1 MNIPCANKKF
11 IRGSHCPFRNKKD
24 SKTIMKLP
32 ELHRKYVKIHTN
44 GARLMHKSKKKKN
57 APLLFGNQRNIL
69 RGRVEG
75 GEFRHESCHRKQEI
89 LTIKPLF

>member
-1 MNIPCANKKF
+1 MDIPCANKKF
-11 IRGSHCPFRNKKD
+11 VRGNHSPFRNKKD
-24 SKTIMKLP
+24 SKTIMKLL

-44 GARLMHKSKKKKN
+44 GARLMHKSKKKM
-57 APLLFGNQRNIL
+57 LLSYLETKETFLG
-69 RGRVEG
+69 GRVEG